1 MDPDRSLTPPPLLGS
16 HGFWMPINIP
26 FSIAGS
32 LLRPYISPKNYWI
45 LTHHEIFQAYY
56 YGDAMNIDKNTRDRF
71 KDQPY
76 YGACEEFCGRWDE
89 TAFDP
94 DYESLPLT
102 EFEPMLVKIL
112 SRTPYIQPGLLN
124 DQLNGAKAALNCYD
138 FDQWLN
144 HNEVKV

>member
-1 MDPDRSLTPPPLLGS
+1 
-16 HGFWMPINIP
+16 MPINIP